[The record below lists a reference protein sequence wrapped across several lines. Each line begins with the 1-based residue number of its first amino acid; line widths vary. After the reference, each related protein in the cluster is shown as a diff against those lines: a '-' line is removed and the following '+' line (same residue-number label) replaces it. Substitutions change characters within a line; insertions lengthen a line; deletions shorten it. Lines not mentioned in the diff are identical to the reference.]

1 MDEFAWGL
9 LSSLPEERQLRSIV
23 VVAARFT
30 GRGTQMALV
39 AGEYE
44 FTCSECD
51 GDGSLQ
57 VIGTEGELVWDKCD
71 ECRGEGTVSYDEL
84 EAAEAIEVGRTPLR
98 TPPTSD
104 LHSSPLKDELD
115 QWFGFLS
122 DRQAEST
129 PPANIMIGYAYG
141 YAEAMLL
148 ADREEPA
155 REKLDFMIRAAEKF
169 KDHPGFP
176 GPR

>member
-1 MDEFAWGL
+1 
-9 LSSLPEERQLRSIV
+9 
-23 VVAARFT
+23 
-30 GRGTQMALV
+30 MALV

-57 VIGTEGELVWDKCD
+57 VIGTEGELIWGKCD
-71 ECRGEGTVSYDEL
+71 DCIGEGSVFVDEE
-84 EAAEAIEVGRTPLR
+84 EAADRIKGGQAPLR

-104 LHSSPLKDELD
+104 LHSSPLKGELD
-115 QWFGFLS
+115 QRFQFLS

>member
-1 MDEFAWGL
+1 MEEFAWGL
-9 LSSLPEERQLRSIV
+9 PSLLPEKRQLRSIA

-71 ECRGEGTVSYDEL
+71 ECRGEGTVSCDEM

-98 TPPTSD
+98 TP
-104 LHSSPLKDELD
+104 
-115 QWFGFLS
+115 
-122 DRQAEST
+122 R
-129 PPANIMIGYAYG
+129 
-141 YAEAMLL
+141 L
-148 ADREEPA
+148 A
-155 REKLDFMIRAAEKF
+155 ICTAA
-169 KDHPGFP
+169 P
-176 GPR
+176 

>member
-1 MDEFAWGL
+1 
-9 LSSLPEERQLRSIV
+9 
-23 VVAARFT
+23 
-30 GRGTQMALV
+30 MALV

-57 VIGTEGELVWDKCD
+57 VIGTEGELVWGKCD
-71 ECRGEGTVSYDEL
+71 DCHGEGSVRVDEE
-84 EAAEAIEVGRTPLR
+84 EAAERIECGQTPLR
-98 TPPTSD
+98 TPPTRD

-115 QWFGFLS
+115 QWFGFLC

-155 REKLDFMIRAAEKF
+155 REKLESMIRAAENF
-169 KDHPGFP
+169 KDHPDFP